1 MWPILTI
8 FCRYSSIRSTN
19 VTEDIKKAISTK
31 EEEVS
36 KAITSTNRQL
46 AEVETSLRELHLR
59 SASEEESRNA
69 EDMTNTVEQIEE
81 ERNALN
87 SSRKLLEELLSRTK
101 EEAIVKAASEIQSRS
116 MHMSFGNLG
125 QGIQIGIN
133 HAPISGLHF

>member
-1 MWPILTI
+1 LY
-8 FCRYSSIRSTN
+8 RYSSIRSTN
-19 VTEDIKKAISTK
+19 VTEEIKKAISTK

-36 KAITSTNRQL
+36 RAITSTNRQL

-101 EEAIVKAASEIQSRS
+101 EESIVKAVSAIQSRS
-116 MHMSFGNLG
+116 THIYFGNQG

-133 HAPISGLHF
+133 NAAISGFHF